1 MEIVSGRSMM
11 DQIAF
16 GRLRFF
22 HRDIPEVTRFSQLP
36 WQEEEARF
44 RLAQRRAV
52 LQLAAFHDQVSR
64 QTEPNTASIFAIH
77 AMLLEDDD
85 FVNSILTLIRQEKVT
100 AEYAVQAVGQNF
112 RATFSAMD
120 SSYMRAR
127 AADIRDI
134 SRRVMRLLMNCHPKD
149 YLQQGPAI
157 LVSDEFFPSEV
168 MDLNHRRLLGL
179 VSRQGSVDSHTS
191 MLLQA
196 YHIPAMN
203 QVDLSSRWDG
213 HLALLDGFGNR
224 LYLDP
229 DRETVDHLRL
239 RYQAGGR
246 PSQAEQRELQ
256 PV

>member
-52 LQLAAFHDQVSR
+52 LHLAAFHDQVSR

-179 VSRQGSVDSHTS
+179 GRGRHKGQIALPAGLFCRMIHTVTPPVPVCPARQGIMYRQKKARRPGEVCGPGP
-191 MLLQA
+191 A
-196 YHIPAMN
+196 Y
-203 QVDLSSRWDG
+203 L
-213 HLALLDGFGNR
+213 
-224 LYLDP
+224 
-229 DRETVDHLRL
+229 
-239 RYQAGGR
+239 
-246 PSQAEQRELQ
+246 
-256 PV
+256 